1 MTIAFRPLEQR
12 DLAMLAGWLAQPH
25 VARWWHHETTPEA
38 VERDFGRSVRGD
50 EPGEDLVV
58 LVDDAP
64 VGLLQ
69 RSFLRDY
76 PEYRDE
82 LVGAGVEVPDGA
94 VTLDYLIGDPGRT
107 GHGLGARVIA
117 AATRDTWSRHPR
129 RHDGRRAGLD
139 GERRVLARPREGG
152 VRARRHGGPR
162 AGQPGRLER
171 ARGVPARPAGR
182 VTGGQAA
189 RTSRR
194 PSSAS
199 APRRESARKYF
210 LRYPPRSISSVNRLR
225 SPRYSPVPESSTGT
239 SRS

>member
-82 LVGAGVEVPDGA
+82 LVGAGVDVPDGA
-94 VTLDYLIGDPGRT
+94 VTLDYLIGLPGRT

-117 AATRDTWSRHPR
+117 AATRDTWSRHP
-129 RHDGRRAGLD
+129 GATTVVVPVSTANVASWRALEKAGFARVGTADLEPDNPVDSREHVVYRLD
-139 GERRVLARPREGG
+139 RPVG
-152 VRARRHGGPR
+152 
-162 AGQPGRLER
+162 
-171 ARGVPARPAGR
+171 
-182 VTGGQAA
+182 
-189 RTSRR
+189 
-194 PSSAS
+194 
-199 APRRESARKYF
+199 
-210 LRYPPRSISSVNRLR
+210 
-225 SPRYSPVPESSTGT
+225 
-239 SRS
+239 